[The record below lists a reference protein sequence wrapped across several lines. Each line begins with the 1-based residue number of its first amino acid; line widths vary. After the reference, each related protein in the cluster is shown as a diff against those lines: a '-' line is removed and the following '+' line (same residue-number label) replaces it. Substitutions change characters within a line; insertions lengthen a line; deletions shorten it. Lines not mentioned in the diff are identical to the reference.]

1 MPAWLHPLRNSVV
14 VVALAL
20 SLISPALGAAEPSL
34 GGDWV
39 GGFERDGSWVYI
51 QIHFKQEKAA
61 IEGTYDI
68 PLEFTTDKPLARIS
82 VDSSRVRFEMPRAD
96 QDLLFEGKLEG
107 AVISGKVAEAGW
119 QSSFRLDRIAK
130 IEPDK
135 YVGSY
140 RLEAGRYIHIRAWDE
155 FDPGTLQYI
164 DFGSGQF
171 RTLFPSCETTFFT
184 GPSVLVTCPVETTV
198 QFTMS
203 GQGAATG
210 LVWKQAGSAP
220 LDGKRVN
227 LTYEEISFR
236 NGDVTLK
243 GTLILPVTKGPH
255 PVVIFVHPAGPRSRK
270 GLFTW
275 AEYFAL
281 YGVAGLTYDKRGVGT
296 SSGDWMRSS
305 FQDLAGDA
313 LAALRFA
320 QGREDI
326 DAKQIGVWGASQGGW
341 IAPLVASQSS
351 AVTFVISQSGSGV
364 SPEEQE
370 LYRSEAWLRADG
382 FGQAEIQK
390 AMALIRSRYE
400 CARTN
405 QGWEQLAA
413 AERAAESERWYS
425 YTGGAAGKDDPFWEF
440 WRLIHDYDPAPAL
453 EKVKCPVLAVW
464 GGLDT
469 FVAVEES
476 VAVWRKS
483 LAQAGN
489 KDVTIRVFPDGD
501 HSLLEAKTG
510 GLKEVPRLKG
520 FVPGYFQMQKDWLLR
535 RVQVPR

>member
-1 MPAWLHPLRNSVV
+1 M
-14 VVALAL
+14 VAVLAL

-34 GGDWV
+34 AGDWV
-39 GGFERDGSWVYI
+39 GGFERDGSWAYI
-51 QIHFKQEKAA
+51 QIHLKQEKAA

-68 PLEFTTDKPLARIS
+68 PLEFTTGKPLARIS
-82 VDSSRVRFEMPRAD
+82 LDSSRVRFEMPRAD
-96 QDLLFEGKLEG
+96 RTLLFEGKLEG

-119 QSSFRLDRIAK
+119 QSSFRLDRIVK

-155 FDPGTLQYI
+155 FDPGMLQCI
-164 DFGSGQF
+164 DFATGQF
-171 RTLFPSCETTFFT
+171 RTLFPSSKTTFFT

-198 QFTMS
+198 QFTT
-203 GQGAATG
+203 GDQGKATS
-210 LVWKQAGSAP
+210 LAWTQAGSAP
-220 LDGKRVN
+220 LSGKRVN

-243 GTLILPVTKGPH
+243 GTLILPETKDPH
-255 PVVIFVHPAGPRSRK
+255 PAVIFVHPAGPRSRK

-275 AEYFAL
+275 AEFFAIH
-281 YGVAGLTYDKRGVGT
+281 GVAGLTYDKRGVGE

-313 LAALRFA
+313 LAALRLL
-320 QGREDI
+320 QGRKDI

-351 AVTFVISQSGSGV
+351 EVTFVISQSGSGV
-364 SPEEQE
+364 SPQEQE

-382 FGQAEIQK
+382 FSQTEIEK
-390 AMALIRSRYE
+390 AMTLIRSRYE
-400 CARTN
+400 CVRTN
-405 QGWEQLAA
+405 QGWEELAA
-413 AERAAESERWYS
+413 AERAAQSERWYP
-425 YTGGAAGKDDPFWEF
+425 YTGGAAGKEHPSWGFL
-440 WRLIHDYDPAPAL
+440 RLIYDYDPVPAL

-469 FVAVEES
+469 FVPVEKS
-476 VAVWRKS
+476 VGVWRKS

-489 KDVTIRVFPDGD
+489 ENVTLKVFPDGD

-510 GLKEVPRLKG
+510 GLKEIPRLKG
-520 FVPGYFQMQKDWLLR
+520 FVPGYFEMQKDWLLR

>member
-1 MPAWLHPLRNSVV
+1 M
-14 VVALAL
+14 VAVLVL
-20 SLISPALGAAEPSL
+20 SLIPPAWGEAEPSL

-39 GGFERDGSWVYI
+39 GGFERGGNWVYI
-51 QIHFKQEKAA
+51 RIHLKPENGA

-68 PLEFTTDKPLARIS
+68 PLEFTMDKSLARIS
-82 VDSSRVRFEMPRAD
+82 LDSSCIRFEMPRAD
-96 QDLLFEGKLEG
+96 QTLLFEGTLEG

-119 QSSFRLDRIAK
+119 QSSFRLDRIVK

-155 FDPGTLQYI
+155 LDPGTLQCI
-164 DFGSGQF
+164 DFGTGQL
-171 RTLFPSCETTFFT
+171 RTLLASSQTTFFT
-184 GPSVLVTCPVETTV
+184 GPSVLVTYPAETTV
-198 QFTMS
+198 QFAFG
-203 GQGAATG
+203 GQSKATG
-210 LVWKQAGSAP
+210 IAWTQADSAP
-220 LDGKRVN
+220 SAGNRVN
-227 LTYEEISFR
+227 LTYEDISFS
-236 NGDVTLK
+236 NGDVILK
-243 GTLILPVTKGPH
+243 GTLVLPVTKGPH
-255 PVVIFVHPAGPRSRK
+255 PAVIFVHPAGPRSRK

-275 AEYFAL
+275 AEFFAIH
-281 YGVAGLTYDKRGVGT
+281 GVAGLTYDKRGVGE

-305 FQDLAGDA
+305 FQDLAGDG
-313 LAALRFA
+313 LAALRLL

-364 SPEEQE
+364 SPQEQE

-390 AMALIRSRYE
+390 AMTLIRSRYE
-400 CARTN
+400 CVRTG
-405 QGWEQLAA
+405 QGWEELAA
-413 AERAAESERWYS
+413 AERAAESERWYP
-425 YTGGAAGKDDPFWEF
+425 YTGGAAGKDHPFWGF
-440 WRLIHDYDPAPAL
+440 LRLIYDYDPVPAL

-469 FVAVEES
+469 FVPVEKS
-476 VAVWRKS
+476 VAVWRNS

-489 KDVTIRVFPDGD
+489 KDVTLKVFPNGD
-501 HSLLEAKTG
+501 HSLLDAKTG
-510 GLKEVPRLKG
+510 GLKEVARLKG
-520 FVPGYFQMQKDWLLR
+520 FVTGYFEMQKDWLLQ
-535 RVQVPR
+535 RVRVPR